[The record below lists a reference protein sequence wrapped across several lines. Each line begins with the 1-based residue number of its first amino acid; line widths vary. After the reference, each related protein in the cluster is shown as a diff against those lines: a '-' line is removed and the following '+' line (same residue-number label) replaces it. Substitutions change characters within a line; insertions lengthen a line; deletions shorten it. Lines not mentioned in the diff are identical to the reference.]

1 MPFQVATT
9 AYGRP
14 ALAALRDAVAAAK
27 GGDPLAPVTV
37 VVASNH
43 VGVTARRLLAAGAL
57 GPVTPGQVGVAAV
70 GFVTAYR
77 LAELLGSAALAAAGR
92 RPVSTPVVAA
102 ALRRALDE
110 RPGIFAPVA
119 AHPATEQALVA
130 AYTELSDVS
139 EDGWAALAAGGRRPR
154 DVVRICRRARE
165 LLAPDWYDEADLTA
179 SAIAQVDA
187 GTQAGAGAGAGGLA
201 AELGHVVVH
210 LPQDLL
216 QRQAGLLA
224 ALARRVPA
232 TVIVGVTGRW
242 GADAGVARS
251 LARLGV
257 EPPPGL
263 ATAEAGAAPAATP
276 TPLPP
281 PPPLPVS
288 VESTRIVTASDADDE
303 VRAAVRAVVDAARDG
318 APLDRIAILFG
329 SAVPYGRLVHEHLAA
344 AGIARNGAA
353 VRPLAA
359 SALGRTLLDVLALAD
374 HDFRR
379 ADVMGLL
386 ARAAEGSADAP
397 TAAWERITRQA
408 GVVAGRSD
416 WDNLLDRAAHQSEV
430 QAAKLGDSADDR
442 DLAAARFP
450 RLQAERARRL
460 RELVLALV
468 DGVAAAQ
475 ARPAPWAERV
485 AWLRALVTLVA
496 GGDVARR
503 AWPADEVRAADK
515 VDAALDR
522 LATLDAV
529 DGPAPLAVFRRTL
542 EVELD
547 ADLGRVGRFGEGVL
561 VGPLSFAVGLDL
573 DLVIVV
579 GMAEGTLP
587 APVHDD
593 ALLTDADRGRAL
605 GQLDLRRQRVGR
617 DHRRVLAALAAAR
630 RQVLCLPRGDL
641 RASSARVP
649 SRWLAEV
656 ASQLAGERVPTDAIV
671 GFRAPWLEDVPS
683 FAHAVRHRPFPATG
697 QEYRLRA
704 GARGAPDDRT
714 EQGAAVIRA
723 RRSPVFTRFDGN
735 LAGVGVPSPHD
746 SVVSSTRLEGWAK
759 CPFAYFAERLLE
771 VAPVE
776 DPAQQLE
783 MSALVRGSL
792 VHEVLEQFIT
802 EVVARPPERQPGPD
816 QLWSADD
823 HALIR
828 RIAQQLCDDYEGRGL
843 TGRPVFWRRDRAQIV
858 ALADRFLFDDDAKR
872 RAARSRPLAAEHT
885 FGFGDGAPPVEITL
899 DDGRVLRFRGSA
911 DRIDVTDD
919 GGLVVLDYKTGR
931 ADDYR
936 RLSAENPD
944 DGGTRLQ
951 LVVYAQAARA
961 FAGRPDAPVT
971 SEYWFVSDRGGFSR
985 LGYSVDDKVLAQ
997 VTTTLGTIVAGI
1009 ERGAF
1014 PAHPIESF
1022 PPYIPCPYCDPD
1034 GMGVAE
1040 LRRGWQAMRDDPGVV
1055 AYAELVEPRE
1065 VAEVAA
1071 S

>member
-1 MPFQVATT
+1 VPFEVVTT

-14 ALAALRDAVAAAK
+14 ALAALRDTVAAAK
-27 GGDPLAPVTV
+27 AGDPLAPVTV

-43 VGVTARRLLAAGAL
+43 VGVTARRLLAADVL
-57 GPVTPGQVGVAAV
+57 GPVTPGRVGVAAV

-130 AYTELSDVS
+130 AYTELSDVA
-139 EDGWAALAAGGRRPR
+139 EDGLAALAAGGRRPR
-154 DVVRICRRARE
+154 DVVGTCRRARG
-165 LLAPDWYDEADLTA
+165 LLARDWYDEADLTA

-187 GTQAGAGAGAGGLA
+187 GTGAGGLA

-216 QRQAGLLA
+216 QRQADLLA

-232 TVIVGVTGRW
+232 TVIVGLTGRAV
-242 GADAGVARS
+242 ADAGVARS

-257 EPPPGL
+257 DPPPGL
-263 ATAEAGAAPAATP
+263 ATEAAGAAPATTP

-281 PPPLPVS
+281 LPPLPVS

-318 APLDRIAILFG
+318 TPLDRVAILFG

-359 SALGRTLLDVLALAD
+359 SALGRTVLDLLALAD

-386 ARAAEGSADAP
+386 ARATEGSADAP

-416 WDNLLDRAAHQSEV
+416 WDNLLDRAAHQYDV

-485 AWLRALVTLVA
+485 AWLRALVARVA
-496 GGDVARR
+496 GGDAARR
-503 AWPADEVRAADK
+503 AGPADEVRAADK

-593 ALLTDADRGRAL
+593 ALLADADRARAL

-671 GFRAPWLEDVPS
+671 GYRAPWLEDVPS

-723 RRSPVFTRFDGN
+723 RRSPAFTRFDGN
-735 LAGVGVPSPHD
+735 LADVGVPSPHD

-816 QLWSADD
+816 QPWSADD

-828 RIAQQLCDDYEGRGL
+828 RIAQQLCDEYEGRGL

-1022 PPYIPCPYCDPD
+1022 PPYIPCSYCDPD

-1040 LRRGWQAMRDDPGVV
+1040 LRRGWQAMRDDPGV
-1055 AYAELVEPRE
+1055 APYADLVEPRE